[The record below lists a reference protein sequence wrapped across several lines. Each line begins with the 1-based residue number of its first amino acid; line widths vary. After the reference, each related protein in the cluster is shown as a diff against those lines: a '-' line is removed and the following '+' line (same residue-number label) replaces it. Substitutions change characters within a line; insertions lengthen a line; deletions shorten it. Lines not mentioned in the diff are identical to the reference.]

1 MRLAELHALCRARG
15 AEEAALEFVFFW
27 GHQPPKGGG
36 LSPACFSQWWPAPM
50 TIEGQVYPTAEHYM
64 MAEKARLF
72 GDEQV
77 RARVLG
83 AVHPADVKR
92 AGRTVRGFTEHAW
105 EDARERIIHAGSLAK
120 FSQHPDLG
128 AFLLQTGTKV
138 LVEASPTDRIWG
150 IGRAADDPAARDP
163 LAWRGLNL
171 LGFILMDVRAALRE
185 LSTVA

>member
-1 MRLAELHALCRARG
+1 MRLAELHALCRSG
-15 AEEAALEFVFFW
+15 DGEGLPIEFVFFW
-27 GHQPPKGGG
+27 SHRGPKGGG
-36 LSPACFSQWWPAPM
+36 LSPACFSQWWPAPT
-50 TIEGQVYPTAEHYM
+50 TIDGQLYPTAEHYM

-72 GDEQV
+72 GDEQA
-77 RARVLG
+77 RARVL
-83 AVHPADVKR
+83 AAQQPADVKR
-92 AGRTVRGFTEHAW
+92 AGRTVRGFVERDW
-105 EDARERIIHAGSLAK
+105 EDARERIIRAGSLAK